1 MDQYR
6 YSKLEG
12 KAIRLVVLLPGEFDQ
27 NIEIII
33 ETADLET
40 GIPSLHDSPQTG
52 MGLRELAGTLPPG
65 WSVYKTLEDDSYF
78 YYEVDGGKYWRASW
92 SHPDPC
98 LDPSLIIPK
107 TRVHPGHPGTNL

>member
-12 KAIRLVVLLPGEFDQ
+12 KTIRLVVLLPGEFDQ

-40 GIPSLHDSPQTG
+40 RVPRLHGTPQTR
-52 MGLRELAGTLPPG
+52 MLQNKENLPPVLSRESISFVEYLANTHYMYTPVLHMIHLTKG
-65 WSVYKTLEDDSYF
+65 RECTDERDRVYGLLGLF
-78 YYEVDGGKYWRASW
+78 P
-92 SHPDPC
+92 PDFQKR
-98 LDPSLIIPK
+98 I
-107 TRVHPGHPGTNL
+107 